1 QWGPFR
7 SALPLPRRATVHAWK
22 DGEQRISGFLY
33 GETGY
38 AAGGLFSSARD
49 LAALFAALDRGELLK
64 PESRQLL
71 QTPPLLK
78 NG

>member
-1 QWGPFR
+1 
-7 SALPLPRRATVHAWK
+7 
-22 DGEQRISGFLY
+22 
-33 GETGY
+33 GY

-78 NG
+78 NGKPAAFGVGWTAGTWHGVKVVGHSGGPALADILHA